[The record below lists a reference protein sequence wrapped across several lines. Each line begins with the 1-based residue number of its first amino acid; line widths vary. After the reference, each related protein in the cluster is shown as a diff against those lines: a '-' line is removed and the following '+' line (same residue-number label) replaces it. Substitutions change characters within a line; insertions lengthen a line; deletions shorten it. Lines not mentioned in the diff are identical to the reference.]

1 MRALTRQ
8 ITRRHVL
15 SLGVTATATAA
26 TSILAACGGA
36 GSATDTAPA
45 KPTTGGSTGATSA
58 PTAAAAITGG
68 ATVAPA
74 GTSAPAV
81 PVVPLPSSQ
90 VSNATTTTSTTG
102 TTSTAATGPKPMVKG
117 NLTVMRGTGGD
128 DVWNTRVADFK
139 AKTGVT
145 VNMSVTTGTVDDGTI
160 PTALKSGSGPDVVS
174 VNSGPSRVGFLAQA
188 NLIRP
193 LDDAYKTYGWESKLV
208 PAVIERL
215 KNQGKIYQ
223 NKVWEF
229 PATIDVIY
237 WDYHKDVYAKAGIKA
252 PTTFGEMNAN
262 FDKLKAMGIYPLHLP
277 ARTNTPPGWLFGN
290 LVQAA
295 AGRDG
300 VADVLFANGKWDQ
313 PSFLQAATTLSDWSK
328 KDYISKEVA
337 TLTDMEAYPIFAGKK
352 SSTYCVGTWAIG
364 NLTDN
369 MADFSNIDTFEMPK
383 ITPQGTSIP
392 TGGFGSSWV
401 VAADSKNPDAAYAW
415 IDYLFSDEVIIK
427 GFDDPRASSI
437 PTVKIPAGAKPKAA
451 LLAKAIDVLGKDGTG
466 YNPSVHL
473 PPTVASVYFESLQG
487 IVAGL
492 TAPDKAMANIQ
503 AAKVKAAS
511 Q

>member
-1 MRALTRQ
+1 MDRRNGP
-8 ITRRHVL
+8 ITRRRI
-15 SLGVTATATAA
+15 LGLGAMATA
-26 TSILAACGGA
+26 SILAACGGA

-45 KPTTGGSTGATSA
+45 KAATSGSTGAPTTGAPATSA
-58 PTAAAAITGG
+58 STVAATTGAAATS
-68 ATVAPA
+68 APA
-74 GTSAPAV
+74 GTSAPAA
-81 PVVPLPSSQ
+81 PAVPLPSSQ
-90 VSNATTTTSTTG
+90 VSNATATTG
-102 TTSTAATGPKPMVKG
+102 TTSMAATGPKPMVKG

-128 DVWNTRVADFK
+128 DLWNARVADFK
-139 AKTGVT
+139 AKMGVT
-145 VNMSVTTGTVDDGTI
+145 VNMVVTTGNVDDGTI
-160 PTALKSGSGPDVVS
+160 PTALKSGSGPDTVN

-208 PAVIERL
+208 PAVIDRL
-215 KNQGKIYQ
+215 KNQGKIYAG
-223 NKVWEF
+223 KIWEF

-237 WDYHKDVYAKAGIKA
+237 WNYHKDVYAKAGIKP
-252 PTTFGEMNAN
+252 PTTFDEMNAN
-262 FDKLKAMGIYPLHLP
+262 FEKLKGIGVYPLHLP

-290 LVQAA
+290 LVQSA

-300 VADVLFANGKWDQ
+300 VADVLFADGKWDQ
-313 PSFLQAATTLSDWSK
+313 PSFLQAATTLSDWGK
-328 KDYISKEVA
+328 KEYISKEVA
-337 TLTDMEAYPIFAGKK
+337 ALTDTESYPIFAAKK
-352 SSTYCVGTWAIG
+352 SATYCVGTWAIA
-364 NLTDN
+364 NYTDA
-369 MADFSNIDTFEMPK
+369 MADFANIDSFEVPK
-383 ITPQGTSIP
+383 MTPQGTSIP
-392 TGGFGSSWV
+392 TGGFGNSWV

-415 IDYLFSDEVIIK
+415 IDYLFSDEVITK

-437 PTVKIPAGAKPKAA
+437 PTVKLPASAKPKTA

-492 TAPDKAMANIQ
+492 IAPDKAMANIQ